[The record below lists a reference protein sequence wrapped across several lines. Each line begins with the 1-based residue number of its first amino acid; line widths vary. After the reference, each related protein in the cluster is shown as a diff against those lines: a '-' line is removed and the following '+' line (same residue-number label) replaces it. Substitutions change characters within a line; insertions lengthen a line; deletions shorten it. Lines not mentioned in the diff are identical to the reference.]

1 MGSVSHPDADI
12 YPEATGAAAKI
23 VAAHQKD
30 EPITL
35 YSGWFCPFVQRA
47 WITLEEKQIPYKYV
61 EINPYRKEP
70 RCVSHHCMS
79 LERVVPIEDSFLK
92 LNPRGLV
99 PTLGCPQEDGSTKP
113 LIESNI
119 ICEYLEDMYPNQTP
133 LWPRDP
139 YKKAVMKVWVDH
151 ITTRILPAYHRVLQ
165 HTEKSPYPLEKA
177 RTELLNALKTW
188 ISNADPEGPYF
199 MGKDFTFGDVAL
211 APWAVR
217 MWVLD
222 HFKGGVG
229 IPPPGQGGED
239 EQLWNR
245 WRKWFD
251 VVSSRKSV
259 TETMSD
265 KEHYLPIYQRYA
277 EDRAMSEMAKAIR
290 EGRGVP

>member
-1 MGSVSHPDADI
+1 MGSASHPDADI
-12 YPEATGAAAKI
+12 HPEATGPAAKI

-47 WITLEEKQIPYKYV
+47 WITLEEKKIPYKYV
-61 EINPYRKEP
+61 EINPYNKEP
-70 RCVSHHCMS
+70 
-79 LERVVPIEDSFLK
+79 SFLK

-119 ICEYLEDMYPNQTP
+119 ICEYLDEMYPDQIP
-133 LWPRDP
+133 LWPREP

-151 ITTRILPAYHRVLQ
+151 ITTRILPAYHRFLQ
-165 HTEKSPYPLEKA
+165 HTEKSPYTLEKA
-177 RTELLNALKTW
+177 RAELLNALKTW

-199 MGKDFTFGDVAL
+199 MGKDLTFGDVAL
-211 APWAVR
+211 APWALR
-217 MWVLD
+217 MWVFD
-222 HFKGGVG
+222 HFKGGLG

-245 WRKWFD
+245 WRKWVD
-251 VVSSRKSV
+251 AVTSRKSV

-265 KEHYLPIYQRYA
+265 KEHYMPIYQRYA
-277 EDRAMSEMAKAIR
+277 EDRAMSEMAKATR

>member
-1 MGSVSHPDADI
+1 MSSTSHPDADI
-12 YPEATGAAAKI
+12 YPEATGPAAKI

-47 WITLEEKQIPYKYV
+47 WITLEEKKIPYKYV

-70 RCVSHHCMS
+70 
-79 LERVVPIEDSFLK
+79 SFLK

-99 PTLGCPQEDGSTKP
+99 PTLGCPQEDGTTKP

-119 ICEYLEDMYPNQTP
+119 ISEYLDEMYPDQTH

-139 YKKAVMKVWVDH
+139 YRKAVMRVWVDH
-151 ITTRILPAYHRVLQ
+151 ITTRILPAYHRFLQ
-165 HTEKSPYPLEKA
+165 HTEKSPYTLEKA
-177 RTELLNALKTW
+177 RSELLNALKTW

-199 MGKDFTFGDVAL
+199 MGQDFTFGDIAL

-222 HFKGGVG
+222 HFKGGLG

-245 WRKWFD
+245 WRKWSNA
-251 VVSSRKSV
+251 VTSRKSV
-259 TETMSD
+259 TETMSN
-265 KEHYLPIYQRYA
+265 KEHYMPIYQRYA